1 MYKKNRKLFN
11 VGTIVLIST
20 LFVLISINV
29 FAKEKTENVIEIK
42 KVNKEYVI

>member
-11 VGTIVLIST
+11 VGTMVLIST

-29 FAKEKTENVIEIK
+29 FADVLKTPSIWYMVYK
-42 KVNKEYVI
+42 